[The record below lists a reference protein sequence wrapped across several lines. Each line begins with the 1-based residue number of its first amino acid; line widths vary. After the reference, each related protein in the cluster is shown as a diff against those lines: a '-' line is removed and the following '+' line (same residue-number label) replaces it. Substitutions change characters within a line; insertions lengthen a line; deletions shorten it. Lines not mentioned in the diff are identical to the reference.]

1 MNSETVRLERVLGK
15 LPWYGNLTSL
25 HRDHLMAEVAALMD
39 EGSTRAGY
47 AALLERWS
55 VAAHSDEKWAR
66 YELLRAS
73 GIFNH
78 DPLPDDTPPGD
89 ATPGNPAPDYPAS
102 DDPAS
107 DDPPASEPD

>member
-1 MNSETVRLERVLGK
+1 MNSETTRLEHVLGK

-25 HRDHLMAEVAALMD
+25 HRDQLTAEIAALMD

-55 VAAHSDEKWAR
+55 VAAHGDEKWSR

-73 GIFNH
+73 GLFTH
-78 DPLPDDTPPGD
+78 DPLADEPPPGD
-89 ATPGNPAPDYPAS
+89 PAPGNSAS

-107 DDPPASEPD
+107 DDPPASEPG